1 MRTRPAKT
9 GRGWLLP
16 VLVAGGLALL
26 PAPSIAKG
34 TKLTVGYS
42 AISGSNIM
50 IWAAQEAGYFE
61 KHGLDVTLVYISS
74 GPKAVAAILAG
85 ETPVSI
91 ASGEALVRARLSGAD
106 VVAFAEQTGTFVF
119 SLITLP
125 GVKRPEDLKGKAL
138 GVTRFG
144 ASTHRGLLEALK
156 HFGLVPGRDVTIL
169 QVGGVPEILASMEGG
184 RIAGGVLSPPTSV
197 VAKQKGYHELLD
209 IGSLGI
215 PFQQAALVA
224 REAYIREHPDVIR
237 AVVKAIVEAI
247 RRVKTDKAL
256 AKRILT
262 KYTKVQDDAVLEET
276 YRLFVVNHLKPV
288 PYPSEAAVKTVLD
301 DVAETNPKARAAQP
315 REFVDPR
322 WLRELE
328 DSGFIRQ
335 LSK

>member
-1 MRTRPAKT
+1 MSKRRSLW
-9 GRGWLLP
+9 WLA
-16 VLVAGGLALL
+16 VGILVLL
-26 PAPSIAKG
+26 PAPAAAKSV
-34 TKLTVGYS
+34 KLTLGYS

-50 IWAAQEAGYFE
+50 IWAAQDAGLFE
-61 KHGLDVTLVYISS
+61 KHGLDVTLVYVSS

-85 ETPVSI
+85 ETPISI

-106 VVAFAEQTGTFVF
+106 LVAFAEQTGTFVF

-125 GVKRPEDLKGKAL
+125 SVKRPEDLKGKAL

-156 HFGLVPGRDVTIL
+156 HFGLVPGRDVTVL

-184 RIAGGVLSPPTSV
+184 RIAGGVLSPPTSS

-224 REAYIREHPDVIR
+224 REAYIRERPDVIR
-237 AVVKAIVEAI
+237 AVSKAIVEAI
-247 RRVKTDKAL
+247 HRVKSDKAL
-256 AKRILT
+256 AKKILA

-276 YRLFVVNHLKPV
+276 YRLFVTNHLKPI
-288 PYPSEAAVKTVLD
+288 PYPAEAGIKTVLD
-301 DVAETNPKARAAQP
+301 DAAESNPKARSANP

-328 DSGFIRQ
+328 ESGFVRQ
-335 LSK
+335 LGR

>member
-1 MRTRPAKT
+1 MSERRSMWWLAPA
-9 GRGWLLP
+9 
-16 VLVAGGLALL
+16 LVAGILALG
-26 PAPSIAKG
+26 PAPAAAKG
-34 TKLTVGYS
+34 VKLTLGYS

-50 IWAAQEAGYFE
+50 IWAAQEAGLFE
-61 KHGLDVTLVYISS
+61 KHGLDVTLIYVSS

-85 ETPVSI
+85 ETPISI

-106 VVAFAEQTGTFVF
+106 LVAFAEQTGTFVF

-125 GVKRPEDLKGKAL
+125 SVKRPEDLKGKAL

-156 HFGLVPGRDVTIL
+156 HFGLVPGRDVTVL

-184 RIAGGVLSPPTSV
+184 RIAGGVLSPPTSII
-197 VAKQKGYHELLD
+197 AKQKGYHELLD

-224 REAYIREHPDVIR
+224 REAYIRERPDVIR
-237 AVVKAIVEAI
+237 AVTKAIVEAI
-247 RRVKTDKAL
+247 HRIKSDKAL

-276 YRLFVVNHLKPV
+276 YRLFVTNHLKQP
-288 PYPSEAAVKTVLD
+288 PYPAEAAVKTVLD
-301 DVAETNPKARAAQP
+301 DAAESNPKVRSANP
-315 REFVDPR
+315 KEFVDLR

-328 DSGFIRQ
+328 ESGFIRQ
-335 LSK
+335 LGR